1 MKIKHSKY
9 KNSGILFEL
18 LVRQITSDTL
28 EGKDS
33 PIKEILKKY
42 FVKTELGKEYKLYE
56 TLLNKTS
63 ITEARADLI
72 ITTLIESSKH
82 LNRRIIKQQK
92 YNLISELQKHYNLN
106 EFFNHKLPHYKVHAA
121 FFTLLEIYNSP
132 KATNPEYIIDN
143 KMTILEHLTA
153 AKIKEEE
160 VRDNILN
167 EFKKED
173 KDIRSLT
180 YRILLEKFNGKYDE
194 LNDSQKEIL
203 KELLYS
209 IDNKPRL
216 KEFYLSKTTQL
227 KEELQTLNKNVTDK
241 VTKIKVNEIIS
252 LITPLSKNPKITDNH
267 LVNLLQYCD
276 LVKELEL
283 ANEYA

>member
-72 ITTLIESSKH
+72 ITTLIESSKN

-92 YNLISELQKHYNLN
+92 YNLIAEITKHYDLN
-106 EFFNHKLPHYKVHAA
+106 EFFNHKLPHYKVQAA
-121 FFTLLEIYNSP
+121 FYTLLEIYNSS
-132 KATNPEYIIDN
+132 KVTNPKYIINN

-160 VRDNILN
+160 VRDNVIN

-173 KDIRSLT
+173 KDIRILT
-180 YRILLEKFNGKYDE
+180 YKILLEKFNGKYE
-194 LNDSQKEIL
+194 NLNEDQKEIL
-203 KELLYS
+203 KELIYS

-216 KEFYLSKTTQL
+216 KEFYLSKTSQL
-227 KEELQTLNKNVTDK
+227 KKQLQTLNENVTDE

-252 LITPLSKNPKITDNH
+252 LITPSSKNPKNTYNH
-267 LVNLLQYCD
+267 LVNLQQYCD
-276 LVKELEL
+276 LLKELEL
-283 ANEYA
+283 ANEHA

>member
-63 ITEARADLI
+63 LTEARADLI
-72 ITTLIESSKH
+72 ISTLIESSKN

-92 YNLISELQKHYNLN
+92 YNLISEVQKHYNLN
-106 EFFNHKLPHYKVHAA
+106 EFFNHKLPHYKVQAA
-121 FFTLLEIYNSP
+121 FYTLLEIYNSS
-132 KATNPEYIIDN
+132 KATNPEYIINN

-153 AKIKEEE
+153 AQIAEKS
-160 VRDNILN
+160 VRDNVLN

-173 KDIRSLT
+173 KDIRILT
-180 YRILLEKFNGKYDE
+180 YKILLEKFNGKYDE
-194 LNDSQKEIL
+194 LNESQKEIL
-203 KELLYS
+203 KELIYS

-216 KEFYLSKTTQL
+216 KEFYLSKTSEL
-227 KEELQTLNKNVTDK
+227 KKELQTLNKNVTDK

-252 LITPLSKNPKITDNH
+252 LISPSAKNPKITDNH

-283 ANEYA
+283 ANEHA

>member
-63 ITEARADLI
+63 LTEARADLI
-72 ITTLIESSKH
+72 ITTLIESSKN
-82 LNRRIIKQQK
+82 LNRRIIRQQK
-92 YNLISELQKHYNLN
+92 YNLIAEITKHYDLN
-106 EFFNHKLPHYKVHAA
+106 EFFNHKLPHYKVQAA
-121 FFTLLEIYNSP
+121 FYTLLEIYNSSKVTSP
-132 KATNPEYIIDN
+132 KYIINN

-160 VRDNILN
+160 VRDNVIN

-173 KDIRSLT
+173 KDIRILT
-180 YRILLEKFNGKYDE
+180 YKILLEKFNGKYE
-194 LNDSQKEIL
+194 NLNEDQKEIL
-203 KELLYS
+203 KELIYS

-216 KEFYLSKTTQL
+216 KEFYLSKTSQL
-227 KEELQTLNKNVTDK
+227 KEQLQTLNKKVTDK

-252 LITPLSKNPKITDNH
+252 LITPSSKNPKITDNH

-283 ANEYA
+283 ANEHA

>member
-63 ITEARADLI
+63 LTEARADLI
-72 ITTLIESSKH
+72 ISTLIESSKN

-92 YNLISELQKHYNLN
+92 YNLISEVQKHYNLN
-106 EFFNHKLPHYKVHAA
+106 EFFNHKLPHYKVQAA
-121 FFTLLEIYNSP
+121 FYT
-132 KATNPEYIIDN
+132 
-143 KMTILEHLTA
+143 
-153 AKIKEEE
+153 
-160 VRDNILN
+160 
-167 EFKKED
+167 
-173 KDIRSLT
+173 
-180 YRILLEKFNGKYDE
+180 LLEKFNGKYDE
-194 LNDSQKEIL
+194 LNESQKEIL
-203 KELLYS
+203 KELIYS

-216 KEFYLSKTTQL
+216 KEFYLSKTSEL
-227 KEELQTLNKNVTDK
+227 KKELQTLNKNVTDK

-252 LITPLSKNPKITDNH
+252 LISPSAKNPKITDNH

-283 ANEYA
+283 ANEHA

>member
-63 ITEARADLI
+63 LTEARADLI
-72 ITTLIESSKH
+72 ITTLIESSKN

-92 YNLISELQKHYNLN
+92 YNLIAEITKHYDLN
-106 EFFNHKLPHYKVHAA
+106 EFFNHKLPHYKVQAA
-121 FFTLLEIYNSP
+121 FYTLLEIYNSSKVTSP
-132 KATNPEYIIDN
+132 KYIINN

-160 VRDNILN
+160 VRDNVIN

-173 KDIRSLT
+173 KDIRILT
-180 YRILLEKFNGKYDE
+180 YKILLEKFNGKYE
-194 LNDSQKEIL
+194 NLNEDQKEIL
-203 KELLYS
+203 KELIYS

-216 KEFYLSKTTQL
+216 KEFYLSKTSQL
-227 KEELQTLNKNVTDK
+227 KEQLQTLNKKVTDK

-252 LITPLSKNPKITDNH
+252 LITPSSKNPKITDNH

-283 ANEYA
+283 ANEHA

>member
-9 KNSGILFEL
+9 KNTGILFEL

-33 PIKEILKKY
+33 SIKSLLKKY

-63 ITEARADLI
+63 ITETKAEI
-72 ITTLIESSKH
+72 IVNTLVESSKT
-82 LNRRIIKQQK
+82 LNRRLIKKQK
-92 YNLISELQKHYNLN
+92 YNLINEIKEHYNIN

-121 FFTLLEIYNSP
+121 FYTLLEIYNSD
-132 KATNPEYIIDN
+132 KVINPEHIINN
-143 KMTILEHLTA
+143 KITILEHLTA
-153 AKIKEEE
+153 APIKEKSVRNQVLEE
-160 VRDNILN
+160 LS
-167 EFKKED
+167 KED
-173 KDIRSLT
+173 KEVKMLT
-180 YRILLEKFNGKYDE
+180 YRILLEKFNGKYE
-194 LNDSQKEIL
+194 NFSSSQKEIL

-216 KEFYLSKTTQL
+216 KEFYIFKSNEIKN
-227 KEELQTLNKNVTDK
+227 ELISLTKNVTDK
-241 VTKIKVNEIIS
+241 TTQIKLNEVVNLLDVKPS
-252 LITPLSKNPKITDNH
+252 NKITDDN

-276 LVKELEL
+276 LVNELEI
-283 ANEYA
+283 ANEAV

>member
-72 ITTLIESSKH
+72 ITTLIESSKN

-92 YNLISELQKHYNLN
+92 YNLIAEITKHYDLN
-106 EFFNHKLPHYKVHAA
+106 EFFNHKLPHYKVQAA
-121 FFTLLEIYNSP
+121 FYTLLEIYNSSKVTSP
-132 KATNPEYIIDN
+132 KYIINN

-160 VRDNILN
+160 VRDNVIN

-173 KDIRSLT
+173 KDIRILT
-180 YRILLEKFNGKYDE
+180 YKILLEKFNGKYE
-194 LNDSQKEIL
+194 NLNEDQKEIL
-203 KELLYS
+203 KELIYS

-216 KEFYLSKTTQL
+216 KEFYLSKTSQL
-227 KEELQTLNKNVTDK
+227 KEQLQTLNKKVTDK

-252 LITPLSKNPKITDNH
+252 LITPSSKNPKITDNY

-283 ANEYA
+283 ANEHA

>member
-72 ITTLIESSKH
+72 ITTLIESSKN

-92 YNLISELQKHYNLN
+92 YNLIAEITKHYDLN
-106 EFFNHKLPHYKVHAA
+106 EFFNHKLPHYKVQAA
-121 FFTLLEIYNSP
+121 FYTLLEIYNSS
-132 KATNPEYIIDN
+132 KVTNPKYIINN
-143 KMTILEHLTA
+143 KMTILEHLTT

-160 VRDNILN
+160 VRDNVIN

-173 KDIRSLT
+173 KDIRILT
-180 YRILLEKFNGKYDE
+180 YKILLEKFNGKYE
-194 LNDSQKEIL
+194 NLNEDQKEIL
-203 KELLYS
+203 KELIYS

-216 KEFYLSKTTQL
+216 KEFYLSKTSQL
-227 KEELQTLNKNVTDK
+227 KEQLQTLNKNVTDK

-252 LITPLSKNPKITDNH
+252 LITPSSKNPKITDNH

-283 ANEYA
+283 ANEHA

>member
-72 ITTLIESSKH
+72 ITTLIESSKN

-92 YNLISELQKHYNLN
+92 YNLIAEITKHYDLN
-106 EFFNHKLPHYKVHAA
+106 EFFNHKLPHYKVQAA
-121 FFTLLEIYNSP
+121 FYTLLEIYNSS
-132 KATNPEYIIDN
+132 KVTNPKYIINN

-160 VRDNILN
+160 VRDNVIN

-173 KDIRSLT
+173 KDIRILT
-180 YRILLEKFNGKYDE
+180 YKILLEKFNGKYE
-194 LNDSQKEIL
+194 NLNEDQKEIL
-203 KELLYS
+203 KELIYS

-216 KEFYLSKTTQL
+216 KEFYLSKTSQL
-227 KEELQTLNKNVTDK
+227 KEQLQTLNKNVTDK

-252 LITPLSKNPKITDNH
+252 LITPSPKKPFTFPMISFII
-267 LVNLLQYCD
+267 
-276 LVKELEL
+276 
-283 ANEYA
+283 